1 MKARYNPSIVC
12 SMCSYDANL
21 PTASHCE
28 ICNQPLKRDQSPLNV
43 FTISLGLLVGLLL
56 LSGGLYFLGKSRITS
71 PTTASKLISP
81 GTTPATNSPQAANSS
96 TASEI
101 RYYNSM
107 SEVQNVPEGLFNYGG
122 SIVFAALTAG
132 GMNDAIA
139 IAHPQFR
146 LRYVE
151 PFSGMPGSG
160 AGIAMLLD
168 GELSFAQ
175 STWPVKDADYE
186 KAQKRGLSLE
196 QVPVGIDGVVFFT
209 NPQLPV
215 KGLAI
220 DQLQDIYTGKVTNWQ
235 QVGGPNLP
243 IVAVALDPKV
253 TASMSLLL
261 SGLANPK
268 LGSRVQIAR
277 DYTSSIRK
285 VASTP
290 GSISY
295 ASAAS
300 VITQKTIRPLPLA
313 KAKSNQY
320 VEPFINN
327 QVNTQAFR
335 DGSYPFT
342 RQLFVVL
349 SHKGKPDYQAGV
361 AYTNLLL
368 SREGQKIIEKAG
380 FVPLR

>member
-1 MKARYNPSIVC
+1 MKARYNPSAVC
-12 SMCSYDANL
+12 PMCSYDANL
-21 PTASHCE
+21 PTAAHCE
-28 ICNQPLKRDQSPLNV
+28 ICNQPLKSVRSPFNI
-43 FTISLGLLVGLLL
+43 FTIGLSLLVGLLL
-56 LSGGLYFLGKSRITS
+56 LSGGLYFLGKNRITS

-81 GTTPATNSPQAANSS
+81 DTTTATKSLAANSS
-96 TASEI
+96 IASEI
-101 RYYNSM
+101 RYYNTM
-107 SEVQNVPEGLFNYGG
+107 SEVQNVPDGLFNYGG
-122 SIVFAALTAG
+122 SIVFAALTAS
-132 GMNDAIA
+132 GMNEAIA
-139 IAHPQFR
+139 QAHPQFR

-160 AGIAMLLD
+160 AGIALLLD

-186 KAQKRGLSLE
+186 KARKRGLSLE
-196 QVPVGIDGVVFFT
+196 QIPVGIDGVVFFT

-220 DQLQDIYTGKVTNWQ
+220 DQLQDIYTGKVTNWN

-268 LGSRVQIAR
+268 LGPRVQIAR

-300 VITQKTIRPLPLA
+300 VITQRTIRPISLA

-327 QVNTQAFR
+327 RVNTQAFR

-368 SREGQKIIEKAG
+368 SREGQKIIEQAG